1 LHHPGLLRTMA
12 ASVFSGCSPAV
23 AAYVHEYVP
32 THEVHMVMELM
43 EGSVVTAFKGRDIQQ
58 LGNLLMAASV
68 AEQVWLERENPAST
82 NTEELVKLL
91 DSLDAPWPSPLPCR
105 SLGP

>member
-1 LHHPGLLRTMA
+1 MA

-58 LGNLLMAASV
+58 PGNLLMAASV
-68 AEQVWLERENPAST
+68 AEQVVWLERDNLEGFQPWAS
-82 NTEELVKLL
+82 L
-91 DSLDAPWPSPLPCR
+91 
-105 SLGP
+105 

>member
-1 LHHPGLLRTMA
+1 MA

-23 AAYVHEYVP
+23 AAYVQDYVP

-58 LGNLLMAASV
+58 PGNLLMAASV
-68 AEQVWLERENPAST
+68 AEQVGMATDFLASK
-82 NTEELVKLL
+82 VSQFKIY
-91 DSLDAPWPSPLPCR
+91 R
-105 SLGP
+105 S